1 MSGVDE
7 AERIGS
13 VAHVAPS
20 PKPDDRL
27 APDSVSPWI
36 FHELGLPHRLAL
48 LVALVAAGIS
58 AVAATIVLTGGVVEA
73 PTTYAAVIV
82 ANVLGF
88 TLAGLMWLRSR
99 PTSPYGRLLLALA
112 VGSALVSL
120 IGMASPWAHLVG
132 VGLGW
137 LLAIGI
143 TGTAITFPNGRLDRG
158 AAAIVGFAVVLF
170 VAVQVPQLFVDRT
183 LTPVSPI
190 GRCVPSACPTN
201 PLAMVS
207 DPTFAHRLDVV
218 EGIGRAAWGL
228 AALVYLGLVTA
239 GASRPRRRIILPV
252 YTTMFLLTSASVVS
266 AIVVDTFGHSL
277 PSGPWVTAFYSSVR
291 VLFPFGFVAAIL
303 LARAY
308 AGTALSMMAR
318 ELGGRSTVG
327 AVESLVR
334 RVLDDSRARLVFWLP
349 RFQHFV
355 DRHGRRVALS
365 AAEERR
371 SWHVFGHGSE
381 KVLGIEHD
389 PALADDDEL
398 VEAVGSAA
406 LMALDNRRLEQ
417 DLLDSITALR
427 ASQRRLVTV
436 STAERRRIERDL
448 HDSTQQKLVA
458 IRIQLE
464 LAREQAAGH
473 TLLRNRLAALG
484 GELDEAIDELRTFAH
499 GIYSPLLA
507 DEGLGPALREAAAR
521 SGMPVDVRVEDVGR
535 LPEAY
540 EEAVYYCCLEA
551 LQNAAKHAGRGARVS
566 LDLRR
571 EGRMVRFSVADDGVG
586 FSVDRP
592 GAGFGLSS
600 MSDRIGALGGTFAV
614 HSVPGDGTIVD
625 ASLVVSSAGEERRA
639 SV

>member
-1 MSGVDE
+1 M
-7 AERIGS
+7 
-13 VAHVAPS
+13 AHVAPLL
-20 PKPDDRL
+20 KPDARL
-27 APDSVSPWI
+27 APDTAPPLSG
-36 FHELGLPHRLAL
+36 HELGLPHRLVL
-48 LVALVAAGIS
+48 LVALAAAGAS
-58 AVAATIVLTGGVVEA
+58 ALAATIVLTGGVA
-73 PTTYAAVIV
+73 DDPKTYAIVIV

-88 TLAGLMWLRSR
+88 TLAGVMWLRSR
-99 PTSPYGRLLLALA
+99 PASPYGRLLLGLA
-112 VGSALVSL
+112 MGSALASL
-120 IGMASPWAHLVG
+120 TGMSSSWGHLVG
-132 VGLGW
+132 INVGW
-137 LLAIGI
+137 LLTIAII
-143 TGTAITFPNGRLDRG
+143 GTAITFPTGRLDRG
-158 AAAIVGFAVVLF
+158 SALIVGVAVVLF
-170 VAVQVPQLFVDRT
+170 VVVQLPQLFIDEM

-190 GRCVPSACPTN
+190 GRCTPPDCPAN
-201 PLAMVS
+201 PLAIVS
-207 DPTFAHRLDVV
+207 DPTLAHRLDVV

-228 AALVYLGLVTA
+228 AALVYLGVVTA
-239 GASRPRRRIILPV
+239 RASRPRRRIILPV
-252 YTTMFLLTSASVVS
+252 YTTLFLLTSAFFAS
-266 AIVVDTFGHSL
+266 AITVDALGHDL
-277 PSGPWVTAFYSSVR
+277 PSGPWVNAFYFSVR

-303 LARAY
+303 LAHAY
-308 AGTALSMMAR
+308 AGTVLSVMTR
-318 ELGGRSTVG
+318 ELGNRSNVG

-334 RVLDDSRARLVFWLP
+334 RVLDDSRAQLVFWLP

-355 DRHGRRVALS
+355 DRHGRHVALS
-365 AAEERR
+365 AEEERR

-389 PALADDDEL
+389 PALADDEEL

-484 GELDEAIDELRTFAH
+484 GDLDEAIDELRTFAH

-521 SGMPVDVRVEDVGR
+521 SGMPVDVRVDDVGR

-551 LQNAAKHAGRGARVS
+551 LQNAAKHAGRGARIS

-571 EGRMVRFSVADDGVG
+571 EGRMIRFSIADDGVG
-586 FSVDRP
+586 FNVDGP
-592 GAGFGLSS
+592 SSGLGLSG
-600 MSDRIGALGGTFAV
+600 MSDRVGALGGSFAV
-614 HSVPGDGTIVD
+614 HSVSGDGTIVEG
-625 ASLVVSSAGEERRA
+625 SLVVSPAGEESRA